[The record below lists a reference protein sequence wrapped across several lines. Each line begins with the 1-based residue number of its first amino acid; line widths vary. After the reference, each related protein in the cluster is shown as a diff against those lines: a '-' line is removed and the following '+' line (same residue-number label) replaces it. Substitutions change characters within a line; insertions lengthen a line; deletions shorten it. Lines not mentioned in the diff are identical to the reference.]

1 MQIEAGKY
9 YRTRDGRK
17 VGPMYLEEGYW
28 KDKSRTNFDGYIG
41 LWLNDGGTD
50 FVKKNELRHAKY
62 ALVAE
67 WTDTPDLSNPH
78 GTVFG
83 LLSPETQEAMKAHGG
98 PWEMFTGRMWSLVSD
113 PSWDGEL
120 AYRVKPGPKLE
131 AVMHDV
137 EPFGWP
143 RMRFTATRID
153 GLVQPTA
160 TVEII

>member
-17 VGPMYLEEGYW
+17 VGPTVDCGAYLQV
-28 KDKSRTNFDGYIG
+28 DGYHYSS
-41 LWLNDGGTD
+41 DGTCSLYG
-50 FVKKNELRHAKY
+50 KGEE
-62 ALVAE
+62 ALIPNRDLIAE

-83 LLSPETQEAMKAHGG
+83 MLPPETQEAMKAHGG
-98 PWEMFTGRMWSLVSD
+98 PWEMFTGRMWSLASD

-153 GLVQPTA
+153 GVVQPTA